1 MESNDNRIFLNKLYL
16 DPIESINTTKLK
28 PKGYK
33 IKGDNSKQEDKI
45 DVMTSLPNLHTN
57 QSMP

>member
-33 IKGDNSKQEDKI
+33 IKGDNSKQDYLKTKDKKI
-45 DVMTSLPNLHTN
+45 N
-57 QSMP
+57 